1 MRAGNS
7 SSGAALRRAGDWIE
21 LLATGAGV
29 LVFALMVVAV
39 WLEVIYRYVLL
50 DPLAWTDE
58 LAVYCMVWLA
68 YLGVGVGFR
77 HDEHPSLE
85 FLVSRLP
92 AGARTACR
100 WMVNGGIFL
109 FLAVATGYGFVY
121 AFTSGQ
127 FRLSGS
133 LGITMTLPML
143 SVPVGGVLA
152 IVLLAIRL
160 LQSRGAAGPAAR

>member
-1 MRAGNS
+1 MPAGNGP
-7 SSGAALRRAGDWIE
+7 GAAVRRAGDWME
-21 LLATGAGV
+21 RLATLAGV
-29 LVFALMVVAV
+29 AVFGVMVVAV
-39 WLEVIYRYVLL
+39 WLEVVYRYILL
-50 DPLAWTDE
+50 DPLPWTDE

-68 YLGVGVGFR
+68 YLGVGVGLR

-92 AGARTACR
+92 GGARRACR
-100 WMVNGGIFL
+100 WIVNGGILL

-127 FRLSGS
+127 VRQSGS
-133 LGITMTLPML
+133 LGISMTLPIL

-152 IVLLAIRL
+152 IALLVIRL
-160 LQSRGAAGPAAR
+160 LQTRWAAGPAGR